1 LLLENGDTGINDGV
15 FLISSVGFLFIEV
28 SLLFEILLGSVD
40 GEDGV
45 IVDGVA
51 LSLLGDGSGES
62 NQQLLEEV
70 GISILVLVDI
80 VGLSMGIWNPFS
92 EGEGGCD
99 FLFLEVSKGG
109 FKLFFK
115 VEEDIVDFLGNV
127 ITGLSIL
134 GGLELEELWHSLV
147 VEQVTVLLELI
158 SNVGGLNL
166 NEGRLSGKV
175 ST

>member
-80 VGLSMGIWNPFS
+80 VGLSMGI
-92 EGEGGCD
+92 
-99 FLFLEVSKGG
+99 
-109 FKLFFK
+109 
-115 VEEDIVDFLGNV
+115 
-127 ITGLSIL
+127 
-134 GGLELEELWHSLV
+134 
-147 VEQVTVLLELI
+147 
-158 SNVGGLNL
+158 
-166 NEGRLSGKV
+166 
-175 ST
+175 